1 MTENTDPVVLRHRHL
16 EQIAMTALQAGV
28 LLTETGGKSLVVRDG
43 MRKIALGLGAE
54 DVHVRVGF
62 ASLALTV
69 THGGNSITRM
79 TGTGAHGVNMRLNH
93 AIRDLCV
100 AVERDGATA
109 EEVRDSLARL
119 RAHTPHH
126 PRLLIALAAGI
137 ACAAFGRLLGVDWA
151 AFGPVLAAGTAG
163 QWVRVSLV
171 RHGANPFVLTAIV
184 ACLAATLA
192 GVMAI
197 PAGSHMVETAMTAAV
212 LLLVPGVPAMNA
224 QTDIMEGHPTTG
236 SARFVTVG
244 MILVFITVGI
254 SAARLLVPEAP
265 DAVFEPQR
273 SVLHQAVF
281 GAVAAAGFGVLFNFD
296 WLRLAWAAAAGA
308 LALAVRT
315 LGLDL
320 GWSLEAASF
329 AAAASV
335 ALGVEVLSLPRLRVA
350 RMGTALAVA
359 GCIPMIPG
367 GAATQC
373 IIGLLN
379 LTAQDPATAAQTLGM
394 TASAGLRVAFTIGA
408 IGAGLTIVRSL
419 FRRSDFV

>member
-1 MTENTDPVVLRHRHL
+1 MTRSSDPVVLRHRHL

-28 LLTETGGKSLVVRDG
+28 LLTETGGKSLLVKEG
-43 MRKIALGLGAE
+43 MRKIAEGLGAE
-54 DVHVRVGF
+54 EVHARIGF
-62 ASLALTV
+62 ASLAITV
-69 THGGNSITRM
+69 THGENTITRM
-79 TGTGAHGVNMRLNH
+79 TGTGGHGVNMRLNH

-100 AVERDGATA
+100 EVEKGGQTA
-109 EEVRDSLARL
+109 EQVREALTRL
-119 RAHTPHH
+119 KAGTPHH
-126 PRLLIALAAGI
+126 PRVVIALAAGI

-151 AFGPVLAAGTAG
+151 AFGPVLAASTAA
-163 QWVRVSLV
+163 QWVRVSLL
-171 RHGANPFVLTAIV
+171 RRGTNTFVLTALV
-184 ACLAATLA
+184 ACLAASLA
-192 GVMAI
+192 GLLAI
-197 PAGSHMVETAMTAAV
+197 PAGSHMIETAMTAAV

-254 SAARLLVPEAP
+254 SAARLLVPALP
-265 DAVFEPQR
+265 DQIFEPQR
-273 SVLHQAVF
+273 SVLHQAIF
-281 GAVAAAGFGVLFNFD
+281 GAVAAAGFGVLFNFG
-296 WLRLAWAAAAGA
+296 WVRLVWAAAAGA

-315 LGLDL
+315 VGMDL

-329 AAAASV
+329 AAAAAV
-335 ALGVEVLSLPRLRVA
+335 ALGVEILSLPRLRVA

-373 IIGLLN
+373 IIGLLT
-379 LTAQDPATAAQTLGM
+379 LTAEDPATAAETLGM